1 MNPTTMAD
9 ISRSKRSVV
18 MSAMPD
24 CFRMIV
30 FSDLIGSSSLL
41 IGIEIGHAAES
52 NLGGQ
57 VSADVFASGCRG
69 GGGTRAEVNVDGTD
83 LVFIVTPGSRERRNR
98 KLVHRSRRGAIGK
111 IERKLKVFKSL
122 GYRLRSVKI
131 HRAHKHGM
139 LGIGSSVQE
148 VGDHPR
154 SEEHTSE
161 LQSPCNLVCR
171 LLLEK

>member
-24 CFRMIV
+24 CSRMVV
-30 FSDLIGSSSLL
+30 FSDLIGSSSLS

-83 LVFIVTPGSRERRNR
+83 LVFIVTPGAGSVGTVNWFT
-98 KLVHRSRRGAIGK
+98 GAGVVPSA
-111 IERKLKVFKSL
+111 KLK
-122 GYRLRSVKI
+122 
-131 HRAHKHGM
+131 
-139 LGIGSSVQE
+139 E
-148 VGDHPR
+148 
-154 SEEHTSE
+154 
-161 LQSPCNLVCR
+161 N
-171 LLLEK
+171 

>member
-18 MSAMPD
+18 MRAMPD
-24 CFRMIV
+24 CFRMVV

-83 LVFIVTPGSRERRNR
+83 LVFIVTPGSRQRRHR
-98 KLVHRSRRGAIGK
+98 KLVHRSRRGAIRK

-122 GYRLRSVKI
+122 GDRLRVLKFTARISM
-131 HRAHKHGM
+131 G
-139 LGIGSSVQE
+139 
-148 VGDHPR
+148 
-154 SEEHTSE
+154 
-161 LQSPCNLVCR
+161 C
-171 LLLEK
+171 